1 MLPFRTSPDAVVE
14 QAAAVPVASTRGTSL
29 RIHRDALTALLGVV
43 IFAGMIAILLMT
55 LNPVR

>member
-1 MLPFRTSPDAVVE
+1 MLPLRMSSDAIVERAADVLEAGARTTP
-14 QAAAVPVASTRGTSL
+14 L

-43 IFAGMIAILLMT
+43 IFAGMIAILLMS